1 MIAFQFSNSWTRWKF
16 NLSFVIKFINCTF
29 NDSSTTIKYYIRINI
44 THPTICKSFSNEI
57 EIIQKLHLRTDNK
70 INRESSYNSIV
81 RAKKIENFQNF
92 FHLYIRVNII
102 HVFES
107 LWRHSFFASS
117 HAFSDIQNSSTRYKR
132 SHRIPIYTNMVQG
145 SVFWVH
151 WCTSSRGTVSARLCT
166 HTFASPAG
174 YTDCN

>member
-16 NLSFVIKFINCTF
+16 NLSFVIKFINRTF

-92 FHLYIRVNII
+92 FHLYILSSSTC
-102 HVFES
+102 S
-107 LWRHSFFASS
+107 LWKILSS
-117 HAFSDIQNSSTRYKR
+117 LPLTRLSDIQNSSTRYKR